1 MGEDAQLHVSLEEFG
16 LSRYEALVYVA
27 LLSEGRVSAA
37 ELSYASGVPRTKVYP
52 TLRRLERKGLVV
64 VSSGKPQ
71 ACTPVAPE
79 DAFDGVI
86 QEHISRVDAM
96 NTLVAGLKRLND
108 EGRRRRGSR
117 ERRYIDLAAA
127 STRERLAEMIGGA
140 KEAVLA
146 MVGHG
151 GASLL
156 AECRGALAAASQRG
170 VSVRIVMPAELVGA
184 AQYRAVSDCGEVRA
198 AGEVNGCILFDGA
211 DAMFVD
217 GAGGRSAVIPADG
230 AVGAGQEALFERV
243 WEGAASTDG
252 LADMAAGEVRDVY
265 AMVGAVCGGS
275 VLGGV
280 LGSGAGGSGGAGAGG
295 RGSRAADVL
304 GAVERA
310 AGISL
315 AGRGM
320 DDVVELV
327 DTALRVACSGCAE
340 LDGGAGNVSIR
351 SPLNS
356 GSCLPWAAVL
366 DGWLAREGYSTR
378 TTRRSGA
385 GGSGNGGGE
394 AVYIRFAKD

>member
-1 MGEDAQLHVSLEEFG
+1 MAGDGALHVSLEEFG

-27 LLSEGRVSAA
+27 LLSEGEVSAA
-37 ELSYASGVPRTKVYP
+37 DLSYASGVPRTKVYP
-52 TLRRLERKGLVV
+52 TLHKLEKKGLVV
-64 VSSGKPQ
+64 SSSGRPQ
-71 ACTPVAPE
+71 VCTPVAPE

-117 ERRYIDLAAA
+117 ERRYVDVAAPSARGHLAK
-127 STRERLAEMIGGA
+127 LIGGA
-140 KEAVLA
+140 KESVRA
-146 MVGHG
+146 MVGHV

-156 AECRGALAAASQRG
+156 AECSGALAAASQRG
-170 VSVRIVMPAELVGA
+170 VSVRIVMPAELVGTA
-184 AQYRAVSDCGEVRA
+184 PHRAVSDCGEVRA
-198 AGEVNGCILFDGA
+198 SGAVNGCVVFDGA

-230 AVGAGQEALFERV
+230 ALGVGQSELFERV

-252 LADMAAGEVRDVY
+252 LADMTGGEVRDVY
-265 AMVGAVCGGS
+265 AMVGAVGRGGG

-280 LGSGAGGSGGAGAGG
+280 LGSGRGGAG
-295 RGSRAADVL
+295 RGSDVL

-310 AGISL
+310 SGVSL

-320 DDVVELV
+320 DDVVEIV
-327 DTALRVACSGCAE
+327 DTALRVACSGRAE
-340 LDGGAGNVSIR
+340 LDGGAGSVSIM
-351 SPLNS
+351 SPLNG

-366 DGWLAREGYSTR
+366 DGWLAREGYRTR
-378 TTRRSGA
+378 TARRSG
-385 GGSGNGGGE
+385 GDGDGDVGE

>member
-1 MGEDAQLHVSLEEFG
+1 MGEDASLHVSLEEFG

-27 LLSEGRVSAA
+27 LLSEGQVSAA

-52 TLRRLERKGLVV
+52 TLRRLEKKGLVV

-86 QEHISRVDAM
+86 QEHISRIDAM

-117 ERRYIDLAAA
+117 ERRYVDLAAA
-127 STRERLAEMIGGA
+127 STREHLAKMIGGA
-140 KEAVLA
+140 KESVRA

-170 VSVRIVMPAELVGA
+170 VSVRIVMPADLVGA
-184 AQYRAVSDCGEVRA
+184 APHRAVSDCGEVRA
-198 AGEVNGCILFDGA
+198 SGAVNGCILFDGA

-217 GAGGRSAVIPADG
+217 GAGGRSAAIPADG
-230 AVGAGQEALFERV
+230 AVGGGQAGLFETV

-265 AMVGAVCGGS
+265 AMVGAVGGGG

-280 LGSGAGGSGGAGAGG
+280 LGSGGGSGSGGA
-295 RGSRAADVL
+295 GSRAADVL

-310 AGISL
+310 AGVSL

-320 DDVVELV
+320 DDVVEIV
-327 DTALRVACSGCAE
+327 DTALRVSCSGGAE

-351 SPLNS
+351 SPLNG

-378 TTRRSGA
+378 TTRRLNA
-385 GGSGNGGGE
+385 DGGEGE
-394 AVYIRFAKD
+394 AVYIRFAKG